1 MIVDYLKVSLEN
13 DTIVPDGSTI
23 GPYTEGSLVVI
34 RWIIPSACSPQI
46 VTTIRTKRKKGKS
59 IFIVYPKSPKLL

>member
-34 RWIIPSACSPQI
+34 RYIIPSACLPQI
-46 VTTIRTKRKKGKS
+46 VTTTKRKGANP
-59 IFIVYPKSPKLL
+59 YLLFTPNLQNYSDN

>member
-1 MIVDYLKVSLEN
+1 MIIDYLKVSLEN

-34 RWIIPSACSPQI
+34 RYIIPSACLPQI
-46 VTTIRTKRKKGKS
+46 ITTVGKK
-59 IFIVYPKSPKLL
+59 

>member
-46 VTTIRTKRKKGKS
+46 VTTIRTK
-59 IFIVYPKSPKLL
+59 